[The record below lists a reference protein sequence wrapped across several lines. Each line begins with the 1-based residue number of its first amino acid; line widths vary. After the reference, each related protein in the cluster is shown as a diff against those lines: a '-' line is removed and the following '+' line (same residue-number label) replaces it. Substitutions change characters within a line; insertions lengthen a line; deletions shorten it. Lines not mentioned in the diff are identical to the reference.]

1 MGTVVMA
8 GAIINPGATI
18 GDGVIVNTSASVDHD
33 CMISAGVVVIRD
45 LQDGCTAVGNPAKLI
60 KYH

>member
-1 MGTVVMA
+1 MIGA
-8 GAIINPGATI
+8 GA
-18 GDGVIVNTSASVDHD
+18 
-33 CMISAGVVVIRD
+33 VVIRD

>member
-1 MGTVVMA
+1 MVSNN
-8 GAIINPGATI
+8 ITI
-18 GDGVIVNTSASVDHD
+18 GND
-33 CMISAGVVVIRD
+33 CMIGAGAVVIRD